1 MWESRLVA
9 TTWITFSIYK
19 SCLIYISIYI
29 YIYIYIS
36 WSITFI
42 ATTLLLS
49 HISLECVESKK
60 QGAAESSGQY
70 ASSGGKIVEGNAGT
84 IPSKFAG
91 SRSASSEQW

>member
-19 SCLIYISIYI
+19 SCLIYIYI
-29 YIYIYIS
+29 YIYKYKS

-60 QGAAESSGQY
+60 QGAVESSGQS
-70 ASSGGKIVEGNAGT
+70 ASSGGKIVEGNAST

>member
-19 SCLIYISIYI
+19 SCLIYIYI
-29 YIYIYIS
+29 YISIS